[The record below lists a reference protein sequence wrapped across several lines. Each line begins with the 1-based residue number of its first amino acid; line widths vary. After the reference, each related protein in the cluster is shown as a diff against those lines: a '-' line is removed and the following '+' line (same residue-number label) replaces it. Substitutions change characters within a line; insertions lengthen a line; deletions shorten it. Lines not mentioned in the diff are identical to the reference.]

1 MLAHLRRRRPV
12 LASLKAHS
20 RPRNLLYESHLGESL
35 CIERAYIH
43 NAGKRYLYL
52 ASPA

>member
-1 MLAHLRRRRPV
+1 MLAE
-12 LASLKAHS
+12 LKA
-20 RPRNLLYESHLGESL
+20 RFEAEGNLFLYESHLSESRG
-35 CIERAYIH
+35 IERAYTH